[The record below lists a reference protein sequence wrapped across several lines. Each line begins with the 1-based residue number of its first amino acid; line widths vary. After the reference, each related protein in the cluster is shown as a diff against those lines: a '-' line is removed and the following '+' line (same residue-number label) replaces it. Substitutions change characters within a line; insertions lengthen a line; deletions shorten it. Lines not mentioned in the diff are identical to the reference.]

1 MTAPPSVARLPPRRR
16 RRLGLVVLVLLFAL
30 FLFLANL
37 VPLAAEWLWFQALG
51 YERVFMTQLVAE
63 AVLGVAVGG
72 LVFAFLHLNLQ
83 IAQRG
88 LLPNP
93 LVDQFSSRAAAADV
107 TPLSRRPGPPPAPRP

>member
-1 MTAPPSVARLPPRRR
+1 MAARPSVARLPPRRR

-63 AVLGVAVGG
+63 AVLGVAVGCLG
-72 LVFAFLHLNLQ
+72 FACLHVNLR

-88 LLPNP
+88 LGLNP
-93 LVDQFSSRAAAADV
+93 LVVQVSSGPAAVDV
-107 TPLSRRPGPPPAPRP
+107 PWLSL